1 MPPPPP
7 FGVRVFQERRP
18 KAAYAPSP
26 ALRAGADKTKPF
38 SRRAHA
44 PEFCSPPPR
53 QGIFASR
60 HRNRE
65 AERRKAHANHV
76 RATQTSE
83 RACAPHLHRG
93 CATSAGGAPAFRRSR
108 LRHSPPAI
116 TPMAQLQNRVSA
128 RHGVQEFCPFA
139 ACALRQARSVRT
151 GLFAGRPG
159 TRSRP
164 GAERMSSARGHRGLL
179 RPSKVPS
186 RKAPSASKVTLC
198 NINGDNC
205 QQYLKL
211 RRTWLREC

>member
-83 RACAPHLHRG
+83 RECAPHLHRG

-116 TPMAQLQNRVSA
+116 TPMAQPQNRVSRRRTLLSVLPA
-128 RHGVQEFCPFA
+128 WPSCLRLSTLRADRSFCRSTGDPEPPGSGLAYPRAGTAPRFRLSGLPFRKG
-139 ACALRQARSVRT
+139 ALN
-151 GLFAGRPG
+151 
-159 TRSRP
+159 
-164 GAERMSSARGHRGLL
+164 ARGGWH
-179 RPSKVPS
+179 
-186 RKAPSASKVTLC
+186 VTEMGT
-198 NINGDNC
+198 NV
-205 QQYLKL
+205 KM
-211 RRTWLREC
+211 TSP